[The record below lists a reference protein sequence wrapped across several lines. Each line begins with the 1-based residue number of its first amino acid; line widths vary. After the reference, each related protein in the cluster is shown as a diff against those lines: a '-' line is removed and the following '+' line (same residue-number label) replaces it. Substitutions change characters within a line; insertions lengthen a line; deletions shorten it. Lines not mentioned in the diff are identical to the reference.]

1 MHLGRRQAMSTD
13 HASFHHAALERLRA
27 HVADL
32 RVRSPWYRELLA
44 SVGGLRTWD
53 DFARLPF
60 TTKQQLSEHAA
71 RFLSVPRS
79 AVAEHVFTSG
89 TTGKPL
95 LFALTAADVERLG
108 HNEQASLAAA
118 GITSA
123 DTVQITT
130 TLDKRFMAG
139 LAYWLGLRAI
149 GAGTVR
155 SGPGNAE
162 GQWETAVECGTTSL
176 IVVPSFLLRM
186 LREWEQRG
194 LRVDR
199 TAITRA
205 VCIGEP
211 IATDFGQANL
221 LAKRI
226 AELCPFQLHGTYAST
241 EMATAC
247 TEARPFAGHVVPSE
261 LMHIE
266 VVDGEGRAV
275 PEGEAGEVVAT
286 PIGVEGMPLLRFRTG
301 DVCAWRM
308 GADAG
313 GKPAMLLGPVLGRKE
328 QRMKVKGTT
337 LWPQQ
342 IIDALNAEAALEG
355 FAIVRERDEHGGDRV
370 RVLAAASDAELR
382 SVADRLADR
391 LRVRPEVESITREA
405 LNRLINDPR
414 QRKPAIVIDRTAQ
427 V

>member
-1 MHLGRRQAMSTD
+1 MSDARTL
-13 HASFHHAALERLRA
+13 AEQRSLERLRA

-32 RVRSPWYRELLA
+32 RSRSPWYREQLA
-44 SVGGLRTWD
+44 GIDPASITALSDAR
-53 DFARLPF
+53 RLPF
-60 TTKQQLSEHAA
+60 TSKQQLSE
-71 RFLSVPRS
+71 RTGLFRCVPPSR
-79 AVAEHVFTSG
+79 VAEHVFTSG

-95 LFALTAADVERLG
+95 AFALSSADVDRLAR
-108 HNEQASLAAA
+108 NEATSLATA
-118 GITSA
+118 GITAA

-155 SGPGNAE
+155 CGPGNAE
-162 GQWETAVECGTTSL
+162 SQYETAVECGTTAL
-176 IVVPSFLLRM
+176 IIVPSYLLRL

-199 TAITRA
+199 TLITRA
-205 VCIGEP
+205 ICIGEP
-211 IATDFGQANL
+211 TSSAFGAPNL
-221 LAKRI
+221 LAQRI
-226 AELCPFQLHGTYAST
+226 AELCSFQLHGTYAST

-247 TEARPFAGHVVPSE
+247 TEAAPFAGHVVPDE

-266 VVDGEGRAV
+266 VLDERGDPV

-286 PIGVEGMPLLRFRTG
+286 PFGVEAMPLLRFRTG
-301 DVCAWRM
+301 DVCAWRW
-308 GADAG
+308 GNDG
-313 GKPAMLLGPVLGRKE
+313 LGQPAKLLGPVLGRKE
-328 QRMKVKGTT
+328 QRLKVKGTT

-342 IIDALNAEAALEG
+342 IIDALNAEPGLEG

-370 RVLAAASDAELR
+370 RVLAAATDHELKA
-382 SVADRLADR
+382 VADRLADR
-391 LRVRPEVESITREA
+391 LRVRPEVEGITRDA

-414 QRKPAIVIDRTAQ
+414 QRKPAIVIDRSVA
-427 V
+427 